1 MARSVSQSVQHA
13 RVIRWDPH
21 GMIRRV
27 RVVFDWS
34 LDGSGWPG
42 PLGQADHAFGEA
54 WVGPKG
60 FIDLLETRLGLGGRF
75 EEPLQRACR
84 LAVQLRD
91 LTGYWS
97 RSFDV
102 DPLGTCRRILSD
114 RDQLRLWGWRGEPI
128 SPRLAELQNAT
139 ADVSP
144 GAPDR
149 LAAVERALRLRKAGI
164 DELISYTAIDHLPSL
179 WRGVFSSLRKAGVAV
194 EERAILPADASGDL
208 HAARTLGFA
217 PSGDGRLCL
226 LRRHGPLDVADE
238 IAAGL
243 AAADSLDD
251 IVVVGADEVLD
262 QALARHG
269 LPRVGAHEGPPASSR
284 LLSLVVAAAFH
295 PMRMSDLH
303 ALLAADPG
311 PIPRLLA
318 VKLIE
323 ALRDSPGRR
332 TDAWNKALEDG
343 LATIDTDKKEE
354 VERRARELL
363 LPATGSDH
371 PLAVAALRSRLAV
384 LDSWARARAKHV
396 PSLLQLSM
404 RIHTLLEA
412 IDLMASSELSR
423 QQLRRLCDDLG
434 EPAWT
439 WQPAQAGLA
448 YVSRPGAVLCSARAI
463 VWWGFSREAA
473 GRPHRMLL
481 TRAEQDGLRETGAE
495 PPDPSRAM
503 AIEADGWRRPL
514 CQAREALVLAC
525 PLTDATGQPNHP
537 HPLWDDVVAQLS
549 DHREARK
556 LERSS
561 IQLPAR
567 AALAS
572 VTVRP
577 LPTSSP
583 AVSLPSS
590 IALREAESPSSVEKL
605 LGCPMAWVLDYR
617 ARLSARIADGPH
629 PVGPLVFGALAH
641 RILEQVLPQ
650 ALAAPERTAQLAGDL
665 FDQLASDLCED
676 LGLPQHQANR
686 ATVRRAVVESALE
699 LVRLAKKH
707 GVRAIRT
714 EVPGELVAAE
724 QTIRGR
730 LDLVWDEPA
739 VVLDLKWGKSS
750 QVKRLETGTAIQ
762 LAAYAAMQQA
772 EGRSA
777 ETAYFVLLNQQLL
790 VEPGG
795 RLAEDGRAPGQQRA
809 SEVWSAAVATMRRRR
824 ASLGA
829 GQVEAPGAGGEEVD
843 AAFSPSGLTI
853 APPCPYCR
861 FAGLCGREGGR

>member
-1 MARSVSQSVQHA
+1 MALVN
-13 RVIRWDPH
+13 
-21 GMIRRV
+21 
-27 RVVFDWS
+27 
-34 LDGSGWPG
+34 
-42 PLGQADHAFGEA
+42 
-54 WVGPKG
+54 
-60 FIDLLETRLGLGGRF
+60 LLETRLGLGGQFDDTLR
-75 EEPLQRACR
+75 RACR
-84 LAVQLRD
+84 LAVNLRGRN
-91 LTGYWS
+91 GYWS
-97 RSFDV
+97 QSFEV
-102 DPLGTCRRILSD
+102 DPLGTCRRLLSD
-114 RDQLRLWGWRGEPI
+114 RDQLYLWGWTGQAVAA
-128 SPRLAELQNAT
+128 RLGDLQEAT
-139 ADVSP
+139 ADASI
-144 GAPDR
+144 GIPDR
-149 LAAVERALRLRKAGI
+149 LAAIIRALDGRPAGI
-164 DELISYTAIDHLPSL
+164 RTLISYTAIDHLPLL
-179 WRGVFSSLRKAGVAV
+179 WRRVFSSLRKAGVAV
-194 EERAILPADASGDL
+194 EERAILPAEASGDL
-208 HAARTLGFA
+208 HAARSLGFA

-295 PMRMSDLH
+295 PMRTSDLH

-311 PIPRLLA
+311 PIPTLLA
-318 VKLIE
+318 AKLIA
-323 ALRDSPGRR
+323 ALRDCPGRR
-332 TDAWNKALEDG
+332 TDTWNKALVDG
-343 LATIDTDKKEE
+343 LATVDTDKKEE

-363 LPATGSDH
+363 LPATGSEQ

-384 LDSWARARAKHV
+384 LDSWARARANHV
-396 PSLLQLSM
+396 PSLLQLST
-404 RIHTLLEA
+404 RIHTLIEA

-448 YVSRPGAVLCSARAI
+448 YASRPGAVLGSARAI

-473 GRPHRMLL
+473 VRPPRMLL
-481 TRAEQDGLRETGAE
+481 TRAEQDGLRAVGAE

-514 CQAREALVLAC
+514 LQAREALVLAC
-525 PLTDATGQPNHP
+525 PLTDTKGQSNHP
-537 HPLWDDVVAQLS
+537 HPLWDDVVGQLS

-572 VTVRP
+572 VAVRP
-577 LPTSSP
+577 LPTFSL

-590 IALREAESPSSVEKL
+590 IALREAESPSSIEKL

-629 PVGPLVFGALAH
+629 PVAPLVFGALAH

-650 ALAAPERTAQLAGDL
+650 ALAAPPRAALLVGDL

-686 ATVRRAVVESALE
+686 ATVRRAVVESAQE
-699 LVRLAKKH
+699 LVRLAEKH

-714 EVPGELVAAE
+714 EVPGEVVAAE

-762 LAAYAAMQQA
+762 LAAYAAMQRS
-772 EGRSA
+772 EGRAA

-790 VEPGG
+790 AEPGG
-795 RLAEDGRAPGQQRA
+795 RLAADGRVPGQQRA

-824 ASLGA
+824 ESLGA
-829 GQVEAPGAGGEEVD
+829 GRVEAPGAGGEEVD

-861 FAGLCGREGGR
+861 FAGLCGREAAR